1 MLKRKIGGVILSLL
15 LSLTISERA
24 YAVGPTKPDDI
35 CKLRKLK
42 IGVAIDEPTIIPKKG
57 DAKPVAP
64 EAGYPPYLIPL
75 YSEQLPEDKK
85 VYVYAVGLDLDIIN
99 IIQKGFCEGSLP
111 ELAIYYAPYDELFER
126 LRLKQVDFL
135 VAAIAAST
143 PSAKRR
149 GIAYSLPYNE
159 RGGDA
164 IAVPVETLNKD
175 KSAAVPN
182 FKPDVSSELTTSVVG
197 TSETTCSKP
206 IECALYDRLVYF
218 EGDTLGKDKLSYV
231 TGIDKKILKQ
241 LSVTSIPRTS
251 LDDVLQ
257 GGIKSKGAILLD
269 LPTLRFFMTYQ
280 PKDNDKYPYMAL
292 RDKWALLAVKPDA
305 QGDDR
310 YLVMKSGD
318 VIATRIED
326 EELLARINSI
336 INHARITADL
346 AQAQAK
352 WFGKDESM
360 KSVDYSKN
368 MDKDN
373 ALPLLDSSAALP
385 EPYKKNIGFS
395 FNIGTPVL
403 GSEGGQK
410 IGGSLELSDQWPIS
424 HEFTG
429 WWQKFYHSP
438 ICLGLAQCANEMG
451 IGIDISEEPLV
462 KDDVSIALKR
472 TVQIGPFWRYH
483 FDNKNHFFEKL
494 WLGFKVNAVYT
505 KTVDAEK
512 TDNTFTSDSSWKGSF
527 VPTAGVNIPFAEK
540 VKLEVSVE
548 LDDILITRGK
558 PEPSLQTKM
567 GIKVEIN

>member
-1 MLKRKIGGVILSLL
+1 MINRTIGGVILVLL
-15 LSLTISERA
+15 LILTISERA
-24 YAVGPTKPDDI
+24 YAVGTTKPEDI
-35 CKLRKLK
+35 CKLKKLK
-42 IGVAIDEPTIIPKKG
+42 VGVAIDDPDLVPKKG
-57 DAKPVAP
+57 EPKPVAP

-75 YSEQLPEDKK
+75 YSEQLPEDNK
-85 VYVYAVGLDLDIIN
+85 VYVYAVGFDLDIIN
-99 IIQKGFCEGSLP
+99 IIRKEFCEGTLP
-111 ELAIYYAPYDELFER
+111 ELAIYYAPYDELFDR
-126 LRLKQVDFL
+126 LRVKQIDFL
-135 VAAIAAST
+135 IAAIAAST

-164 IAVPVETLNKD
+164 IAIPQEALNTD
-175 KSAAVPN
+175 QSAAIPK
-182 FKPDVSSELTTSVVG
+182 FKPDVSSVLRTSIVG
-197 TSETTCSKP
+197 TSGTTCSTQ
-206 IECALYDRLVYF
+206 IECALYNRVVYF

-231 TGIDKKILKQ
+231 TGFDGKRLKQ
-241 LSVTSIPRTS
+241 LSVTSIPQPS
-251 LDDVLQ
+251 LDDVLL
-257 GGIKSKGAILLD
+257 GGIKSNGAILLD

-280 PKDNDKYPYMAL
+280 PNDGGKDAYKAL
-292 RDKWALLAVKPDA
+292 RDKWKLLVVKPDA

-318 VIATRIED
+318 VIATRLED

-336 INHARITADL
+336 INHARITPDL
-346 AQAQAK
+346 AAAQEK
-352 WFGKDESM
+352 WFGKGESM

-368 MDKDN
+368 LDKDK
-373 ALPLLDSSAALP
+373 ALPLLDSGKTLP

-395 FNIGTPVL
+395 FSIGTPVL

-410 IGGSLELSDQWPIS
+410 LGGSLELSDQWPAA
-424 HEFTG
+424 HEFSG

-451 IGIDISEEPLV
+451 IGLDFSEEPLV
-462 KDDVSIALKR
+462 KNDVSITLKR

-483 FDNKNHFFEKL
+483 FDKKNDFFEKP
-494 WLGFKVNAVYT
+494 WLGFKIDAVYA

-512 TDNTFTSDSSWKGSF
+512 SDNTFTTDSSWKGSF
-527 VPTAGVNIPFAEK
+527 IPTAGVNIPFSEK
-540 VKLEVSVE
+540 VKLELSVE

-558 PEPSLQTKM
+558 PEPNLQAKM